1 MPSTIKKAGV
11 TGSMLAAMAKRGG
24 CMTADYRGFPP
35 SRVFLP
41 LRRRG
46 LVELRRAGLPRS
58 RYNVWHLTE
67 RGWKATGMTPPPA
80 DEGLGG

>member
-1 MPSTIKKAGV
+1 MPSIIKKTGV
-11 TGSMLAAMAKRGG
+11 TGSMLTAMARRGG
-24 CMTADYRGFPP
+24 RMTADYRGFPP

-58 RYNVWHLTE
+58 RYNVWHLTPM
-67 RGWKATGMTPPPA
+67 GWDATGMSPPVA

>member
-1 MPSTIKKAGV
+1 MSSAIKKTGV
-11 TGSMLAAMAKRGG
+11 VGSMLTAMAKRGG
-24 CMTADYRGFPP
+24 RMTADYRGFPP

-46 LVELRRAGLPRS
+46 LVELRRAGAHPTH
-58 RYNVWHLTE
+58 RYNVWHLTPK
-67 RGWKATGMTPPPA
+67 GWNATGMTPPA